1 MYFIEPKAC
10 GRPEQPPNSTM
21 ITTKGFEVGA
31 TVEYNCDEGHL
42 LVGPNARTCLETG
55 FYNEFPPVCKYI
67 ECGLPASI
75 PHGQYDLVNGSVG
88 YLSQVV
94 YKCNEG
100 YEMLGRA
107 MLTCDIDE
115 RWNGPPPRCEVIEC
129 DVLPAV
135 YKNSKIIMPNGTFFG
150 SKAEIQCA
158 RGFKL
163 DGPSSI
169 TCTST
174 GQWSAPVTNCVQDE
188 ILTTLSTPPVTPFTR
203 TRTSIPPRRQPTSPP
218 SRSSTKYT
226 TSTTTKKSIIPIV
239 EVDESEEDISLPGQV
254 REEFPP
260 RKTIRPVVLIPK
272 NNQPPSA
279 TTTQATTTSVK
290 STQNIIQSAHPQ
302 DNEIAGSVNIR

>member
-1 MYFIEPKAC
+1 
-10 GRPEQPPNSTM
+10 M

-31 TVEYNCDEGHL
+31 TVEYTCDEGHL
-42 LVGPNARTCLETG
+42 LVGPNLRVCLETG

-75 PHGQYDLVNGSVG
+75 PHGQYELVNGSVG

-115 RWNGPPPRCEVIEC
+115 RWNGPPPRCEVVEC
-129 DVLPAV
+129 DVLPSV
-135 YKNSKIIMPNGTFFG
+135 YKNSKIVMPNGTYFG
-150 SKAEIQCA
+150 SKAEIQCV

-163 DGPSSI
+163 DGPSTI
-169 TCTST
+169 LCTSS
-174 GQWSAPVTNCVQDE
+174 GQWSSPVTNCVQEE
-188 ILTTLSTPPVTPFTR
+188 ILTTSSTSPLVTPFTR
-203 TRTSIPPRRQPTSPP
+203 TRTTVASRRQTTTSP
-218 SRSSTKYT
+218 SRSSTRYT
-226 TSTTTKKSIIPIV
+226 TSTTKKPIQQYNTTIA
-239 EVDESEEDISLPGQV
+239 EGDDSNEDISLPGQV

-260 RKTIRPVVLIPK
+260 RKAIRPIVLIPK
-272 NNQPPSA
+272 NNQA
-279 TTTQATTTSVK
+279 ILITTTKATTTSEK
-290 STQNIIQSAHPQ
+290 TSQNIIQSAHPQ